1 MPSKSLNEL
10 QHPLCEWPCLCTC
23 MSSVVAVL
31 GGIGPPCPV
40 VASAEVVPAA
50 MALAIACDGVLGW

>member
-1 MPSKSLNEL
+1 M
-10 QHPLCEWPCLCTC
+10 
-23 MSSVVAVL
+23 L